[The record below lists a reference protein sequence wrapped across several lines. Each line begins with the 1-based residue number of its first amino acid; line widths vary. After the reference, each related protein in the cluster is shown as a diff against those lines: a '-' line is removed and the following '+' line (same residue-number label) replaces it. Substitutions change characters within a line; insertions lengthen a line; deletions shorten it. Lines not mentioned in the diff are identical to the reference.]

1 MLRYFI
7 LCFSCIALLN
17 GCITVSERTLA
28 DDPTFGD
35 KDLQTLRYWYGKVR
49 PGFDSDASKSALVYY
64 RADYRALVVAATNK
78 DQRALASL
86 MSFSFDGEAGEEHV
100 VVLGLLLAGLG
111 DDFFSAV
118 LKSQSRAVRKLV
130 LDSLS
135 MYGPSYIPEMRTRNP
150 KTFSVL
156 QRKIGRV
163 ASQQVPSN
171 ISPKRPWRS
180 AGFPDGCKE
189 QGIS

>member
-1 MLRYFI
+1 MLRYLL

-17 GCITVSERTLA
+17 GCVTVPERTLA

-35 KDLQTLRYWYGKVR
+35 TDLQTLRYWYGKTGS
-49 PGFDSDASKSALVYY
+49 GFDSDAAKSALVDH

-86 MSFSFDGEAGEEHV
+86 MSFSFDGEAGEEHD

-118 LKSQSRAVRKLV
+118 LKSQSRAIRKLV
-130 LDSLS
+130 LESLS
-135 MYGPSYIPEMRTRNP
+135 AYGPSYIPEMRTRNP
-150 KTFSVL
+150 KTFSVSL
-156 QRKIGRV
+156 R
-163 ASQQVPSN
+163 
-171 ISPKRPWRS
+171 
-180 AGFPDGCKE
+180 
-189 QGIS
+189 